1 MSISTKQAPQNVN
14 KGPINSANK
23 TKMNECIK
31 WCEKHDIQK
40 KENHTE
46 IS

>member
-1 MSISTKQAPQNVN
+1 MSISTKQASQNVN
-14 KGPINSANK
+14 KGTINSANK
-23 TKMNECIK
+23 TRMNLLSGVK
-31 WCEKHDIQK
+31 QHDIQK